1 MTDEWGLA
9 DLPGPDDP
17 FWQFSDQDF
26 PAVGLGDAAF
36 DEEWLEGIF
45 GPQEAAVSEGSA
57 GRHDEVALSG
67 PSQVPRPR
75 QYEGRRYPA
84 AQEWADRIVEYH
96 TLVGGA
102 LPDSRKAA
110 RAVGHEATY
119 ARLVSLRNGNGKISP
134 EEAGVLSALSGG
146 WASVVFPEGAEGR
159 PQYLRALAGLPEVPR
174 LRQSQHLRGAREWAD
189 RIVEYHTLV
198 GGALPDSR
206 KAALA
211 VGHEATYNHLV
222 NLRNGNGKISP
233 EEAGVLSALSG
244 GWASVVFP
252 EGAEGRPQYLRALA
266 GLPEVPRPRQSQ
278 HLRGAR
284 EWADRIVEYHT
295 LVSGAPPDSPRAA
308 LAVGHEAT
316 YARLAHFR
324 SGYGKISPEEAG
336 VLSALSGGWAS
347 VVFPEGAK
355 GRPQYLRALAGLPEV
370 PRPRQSQHLRGAR
383 EWADRIVDY
392 HTLVGGAL
400 PDSRKAALAVGHE
413 ATYNH
418 LVSLRNGNGK
428 ISPEEAGVL
437 SALSGGWASVVFP
450 EGAKGRPHYLAMLSE
465 APSGGFTAGVGAE
478 SSSAY
483 GDPREVSLL
492 AALTS
497 PGTSPQLWGRSAQS
511 PSIAFPT
518 TPSRAFSPPR

>member
-96 TLVGGA
+96 TLVNGA
-102 LPDSRKAA
+102 PPSSKGAA

-119 ARLVSLRNGNGKISP
+119 DRLAHLRNGHTKISPEEARVLSTLSGDWVSVVFPEGAKGRPHYLQALKGRPEVPRPRQRHHRGAQEWADRIVDYHTLVGGALPNSQRAAQTVGHEATYNRLANLRNGHTKISP
-134 EEAGVLSALSGG
+134 EEAGVLSTLSGD
-146 WASVVFPEGAEGR
+146 WASDVFPEGAEGR

-174 LRQSQHLRGAREWAD
+174 PQQSHHHRGAREWAD

-198 GGALPDSR
+198 GGALPNSR

-252 EGAEGRPQYLRALA
+252 EG
-266 GLPEVPRPRQSQ
+266 V
-278 HLRGAR
+278 
-284 EWADRIVEYHT
+284 
-295 LVSGAPPDSPRAA
+295 
-308 LAVGHEAT
+308 
-316 YARLAHFR
+316 
-324 SGYGKISPEEAG
+324 
-336 VLSALSGGWAS
+336 
-347 VVFPEGAK
+347 
-355 GRPQYLRALAGLPEV
+355 
-370 PRPRQSQHLRGAR
+370 
-383 EWADRIVDY
+383 
-392 HTLVGGAL
+392 
-400 PDSRKAALAVGHE
+400 
-413 ATYNH
+413 
-418 LVSLRNGNGK
+418 
-428 ISPEEAGVL
+428 
-437 SALSGGWASVVFP
+437 
-450 EGAKGRPHYLAMLSE
+450 KGRPHYLAMLSE

-497 PGTSPQLWGRSAQS
+497 PGTSPQLRGRSAQS
-511 PSIAFPT
+511 PSTAFPT

>member
-57 GRHDEVALSG
+57 GHGHNEVALSG

-75 QYEGRRYPA
+75 QHEGRHYRG
-84 AQEWADRIVEYH
+84 AQEWAESIVEYH
-96 TLVGGA
+96 TLVNGA
-102 LPDSRKAA
+102 PPSGRGAA

-119 ARLVSLRNGNGKISP
+119 DRLAHLRNGHTKISP
-134 EEAGVLSALSGG
+134 EEARVLSTLSGD
-146 WASVVFPEGAEGR
+146 WAS
-159 PQYLRALAGLPEVPR
+159 
-174 LRQSQHLRGAREWAD
+174 
-189 RIVEYHTLV
+189 I
-198 GGALPDSR
+198 
-206 KAALA
+206 
-211 VGHEATYNHLV
+211 
-222 NLRNGNGKISP
+222 
-233 EEAGVLSALSG
+233 
-244 GWASVVFP
+244 
-252 EGAEGRPQYLRALA
+252 
-266 GLPEVPRPRQSQ
+266 
-278 HLRGAR
+278 
-284 EWADRIVEYHT
+284 
-295 LVSGAPPDSPRAA
+295 
-308 LAVGHEAT
+308 
-316 YARLAHFR
+316 
-324 SGYGKISPEEAG
+324 
-336 VLSALSGGWAS
+336 
-347 VVFPEGAK
+347 VFPEGAK
-355 GRPQYLRALAGLPEV
+355 GRPHYLQALKGRPEV
-370 PRPRQSQHLRGAR
+370 PRPRQRHHRGAR

-392 HTLVGGAL
+392 HTLVSGA
-400 PDSRKAALAVGHE
+400 PPNSQRAALAVGHE
-413 ATYNH
+413 ATYTRLAH
-418 LVSLRNGNGK
+418 LRNGVSK

-497 PGTSPQLWGRSAQS
+497 PGTSPQLRGRSAQS

>member
-9 DLPGPDDP
+9 DLPGPDGP

-57 GRHDEVALSG
+57 GHGHNEVALSG

-75 QYEGRRYPA
+75 QHEGRHYRG
-84 AQEWADRIVEYH
+84 AQEWAESIVEYH

-102 LPDSRKAA
+102 LP
-110 RAVGHEATY
+110 
-119 ARLVSLRNGNGKISP
+119 N
-134 EEAGVLSALSGG
+134 
-146 WASVVFPEGAEGR
+146 
-159 PQYLRALAGLPEVPR
+159 
-174 LRQSQHLRGAREWAD
+174 
-189 RIVEYHTLV
+189 
-198 GGALPDSR
+198 SR

-244 GWASVVFP
+244 DWASDVFP

-266 GLPEVPRPRQSQ
+266 GLPEVPRPRQS
-278 HLRGAR
+278 HHHRGAR
-284 EWADRIVEYHT
+284 EWADRIVDYHT
-295 LVSGAPPDSPRAA
+295 RVSGALPDSRKAA
-308 LAVGHEAT
+308 RAVGHEAT
-316 YARLAHFR
+316 YDRLVHLR
-324 SGYGKISPEEAG
+324 NGRTKISPEEAG
-336 VLSALSGGWAS
+336 VLSALSGGWVS

-355 GRPQYLRALAGLPEV
+355 GRPQYLRALEGLPEV
-370 PRPRQSQHLRGAR
+370 PRPRQSHHHRGAR

-392 HTLVGGAL
+392 HTRVSGA
-400 PDSRKAALAVGHE
+400 PPNSQRAALAVGHE
-413 ATYNH
+413 ATYARLAH
-418 LVSLRNGNGK
+418 LRNGVCK
-428 ISPEEAGVL
+428 ISPEEAGAL

-450 EGAKGRPHYLAMLSE
+450 EGVKGRPHYLAMLSE

>member
-75 QYEGRRYPA
+75 QSRHYRGAR
-84 AQEWADRIVEYH
+84 EWADRIVEYH

-119 ARLVSLRNGNGKISP
+119 KHLVSLRNGHTKISP
-134 EEAGVLSALSGG
+134 EEAGVLSALSGD
-146 WASVVFPEGAEGR
+146 WAS
-159 PQYLRALAGLPEVPR
+159 
-174 LRQSQHLRGAREWAD
+174 D
-189 RIVEYHTLV
+189 
-198 GGALPDSR
+198 
-206 KAALA
+206 
-211 VGHEATYNHLV
+211 
-222 NLRNGNGKISP
+222 
-233 EEAGVLSALSG
+233 
-244 GWASVVFP
+244 VFP

-295 LVSGAPPDSPRAA
+295 LVGGALPNSQRAA

-324 SGYGKISPEEAG
+324 NGVSKISPEEAG

-383 EWADRIVDY
+383 EWADRIVEYHTLVGGALPNSQRAALAVGHEATYARLAHFRNGVSKISPEEAGVLSALSGGWASVVFPEGAKGRPQYLRALAGLPEVPRPQQRHLRGAREWADRIVEY

-413 ATYNH
+413 ATYDR
-418 LVSLRNGNGK
+418 LRKLRHGTSK

-511 PSIAFPT
+511 PSTAFPT